1 MTDRI
6 PKTRTALSGAL
17 LAGVLAAGIAVLGG
31 CASAPAI
38 PVGAPTPATVRY
50 LPADQ
55 FDTWRGVH
63 YDGLILDVRN
73 FGEWDDDLGHIDNAE
88 PVPIEELESRLGQ
101 FERYK
106 SNSVLVYD
114 RTGTRAPSAGQT
126 LVTNGFRDVSVLEG
140 GLRAYRD
147 WQKSMR

>member
-1 MTDRI
+1 MTDRRSRA
-6 PKTRTALSGAL
+6 PTAVSGAL
-17 LAGVLAAGIAVLGG
+17 LAGVLGAGAAALGG
-31 CASAPAI
+31 CAPAPAV
-38 PVGAPTPATVRY
+38 PGGVPTPVTVRY

-55 FDTWRGVH
+55 LDTWRGVH

-73 FGEWDDDLGHIDNAE
+73 FGEWDDDLGHIDTAE

-114 RTGTRAPSAGQT
+114 RTGTRSPSAGQI